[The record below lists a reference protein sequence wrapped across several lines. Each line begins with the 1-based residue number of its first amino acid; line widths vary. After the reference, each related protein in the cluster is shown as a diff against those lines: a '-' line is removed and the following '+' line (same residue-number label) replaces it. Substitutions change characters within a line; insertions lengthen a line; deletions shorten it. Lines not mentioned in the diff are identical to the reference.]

1 MKLILGFVGEIAS
14 GKGTAT
20 KHLVNKYNASSHRF
34 STPIRKICDV
44 LYLEQS
50 REIMQKLS
58 ATLRAN
64 ISEDI
69 FAKVIAE
76 DVKNDTHEMVVVD
89 GIRRP
94 ADIKYLKELPNFYMI
109 SVQADEMTR
118 YQRLIERRE
127 NSDDAKKT
135 LEQFRAQAQEEPEQK
150 IREIA
155 AKADFIIDNNGAP
168 ENTQK
173 QIDALVNKLRK

>member
-20 KHLVNKYNASSHRF
+20 KYVVEKHGASSYRF

-44 LYLEQS
+44 LHLEQS
-50 REIMQKLS
+50 RANMQKIS

-64 ISEDI
+64 IGEDV
-69 FAKVIAE
+69 FAKILAEEAKRDPNEIVVI
-76 DVKNDTHEMVVVD
+76 D

-94 ADIKYLKELPNFYMI
+94 DDIKYLKQLQNFYMI
-109 SVQADEMTR
+109 NVAADEMTR
-118 YQRLIERRE
+118 YKRLVERRE
-127 NSDDAKKT
+127 NPDDANKT
-135 LEQFRAQAQEEPEQK
+135 LEQFREQAEEEPERK

-155 AKADFIIDNNGAP
+155 AQADFIIDNNGAL
-168 ENTQK
+168 EDTHQ
-173 QIDALVNKLRK
+173 QLDDLIAKLK